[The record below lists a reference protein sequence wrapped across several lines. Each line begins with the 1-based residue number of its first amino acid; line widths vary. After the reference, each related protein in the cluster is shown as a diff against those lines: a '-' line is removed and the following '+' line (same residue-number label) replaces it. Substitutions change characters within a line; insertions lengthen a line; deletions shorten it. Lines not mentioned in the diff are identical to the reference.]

1 MKVVSFKIEEYLLE
15 RLDRFCMRVGMRR
28 SEVLRLLIKKVVAEG
43 KIELMN
49 HSVRPSR
56 PVIKI
61 RKVVL
66 D

>member
-28 SEVLRLLIKKVVAEG
+28 SEVLRLLIRKVIAEG

>member
-15 RLDRFCMRVGMRR
+15 RLDRFCRATGMRR

-56 PVIKI
+56 PVIRV